1 MSKTQVKAGA
11 LQGAAPKL
19 TEEQKAE
26 QLKRMLMAKREA
38 VAQMCLSS
46 LCQNPSAVTD
56 ERIVER
62 AFKMAEAFVKEAYGY
77 RVDFVK
83 EETE

>member
-19 TEEQKAE
+19 TEEQKTE

-38 VAQMCLSS
+38 VAQMVISS

-56 ERIVER
+56 VRIVDR
-62 AFKMAEAFVKEAYGY
+62 AFEIAEEFCKKAYGY
-77 RVDFVK
+77 QIEF
-83 EETE
+83 TESGAE